1 MKKLICYNLLI
12 KAIFYQNKLIRYDFN
27 YLVLAKSPHELAVNI
42 KDLSISDFSLM
53 SYMAYEFKKKLSTY
67 IKIDSFTVP
76 DPFPIKDDLDYFIIV
91 DKSNTNR
98 IISFIAIKN
107 DFDFDE
113 ATWDKILGKEM
124 LKLELPPNDIFSLK
138 QGLMPKNTNNFY
150 QLRKDGSI
158 VGSIAFAFE
167 ICGKKDI

>member
-1 MKKLICYNLLI
+1 M
-12 KAIFYQNKLIRYDFN
+12 FYQNKLIRYDFN
-27 YLVLAKSPHELAVNI
+27 YLVLAKSPNELAVNI

-76 DPFPIKDDLDYFIIV
+76 DPVPIKDDLDYFIIV

>member
-1 MKKLICYNLLI
+1 M
-12 KAIFYQNKLIRYDFN
+12 FYQNKLIRYDFN
-27 YLVLAKSPHELAVNI
+27 YLVLAKSPNELAVNI

-107 DFDFDE
+107 NFDFDK

-158 VGSIAFAFE
+158 IGSIAFAFE
-167 ICGKKDI
+167 ICGTKDI

>member
-1 MKKLICYNLLI
+1 M
-12 KAIFYQNKLIRYDFN
+12 DE
-27 YLVLAKSPHELAVNI
+27 LATHPNELAVNI

-53 SYMAYEFKKKLSTY
+53 SYMAYEFKKKLSPY

-107 DFDFDE
+107 NFDFDT

-167 ICGKKDI
+167 ICGTKDI

>member
-1 MKKLICYNLLI
+1 
-12 KAIFYQNKLIRYDFN
+12 
-27 YLVLAKSPHELAVNI
+27 
-42 KDLSISDFSLM
+42 
-53 SYMAYEFKKKLSTY
+53 
-67 IKIDSFTVP
+67 VP

-107 DFDFDE
+107 DFDFDN
-113 ATWDKILGKEM
+113 AVWDKILGNEL
-124 LKLELPPNDIFSLK
+124 LKLELPPNDIISLK
-138 QGLMPKNTNNFY
+138 QGLMPKNTNNFF

>member
-1 MKKLICYNLLI
+1 M
-12 KAIFYQNKLIRYDFN
+12 
-27 YLVLAKSPHELAVNI
+27 LAKNPNELAVNI

-53 SYMAYEFKKKLSTY
+53 SYMAYQFKKKLSAY
-67 IKIDSFTVP
+67 IQIDSFTVP
-76 DPFPIKDDLDYFIIV
+76 DPFPIKDDLDYSIIV

-107 DFDFDE
+107 NVNN
-113 ATWDKILGKEM
+113 AIWDIILGKEL
-124 LKLELPPNDIFSLK
+124 LKLVLPPNDIISLK

>member
-1 MKKLICYNLLI
+1 
-12 KAIFYQNKLIRYDFN
+12 
-27 YLVLAKSPHELAVNI
+27 VLAKSPNELAVNI

-107 DFDFDE
+107 NFDFDT

>member
-1 MKKLICYNLLI
+1 
-12 KAIFYQNKLIRYDFN
+12 
-27 YLVLAKSPHELAVNI
+27 VLAKSPNELAVNI

-107 DFDFDE
+107 DFDFDK
-113 ATWDKILGKEM
+113 AIWDKILGKEM
-124 LKLELPPNDIFSLK
+124 LKLELPPNDTFSLK
-138 QGLMPKNTNNFY
+138 QGLMPKNTNNFF

-158 VGSIAFAFE
+158 IGSIAFAFE